1 MNKSTPYMEVESGM
15 GHTKTLT
22 ITSGKGGVGKTTVT
36 CNVAYQLAKQ
46 GKKILI
52 LDGDLGMA
60 NVDIMFG
67 RKATRNVLD
76 VVNGDCSLQDVLF
89 ELTPNIHLIS
99 GGSGI
104 KELQNLSEFQRRL
117 LIDQV
122 SQIPYRF
129 DYLIIDTAPGIDDN
143 VLYLN
148 AAAHDINIIVTPDP
162 ASLTDS
168 YALVKVL
175 NKFYKQ
181 TRFSIISNFVKD
193 EAEGLSLYKRISDVS
208 SQFLNVSL
216 DYKGSIPM
224 DANLRNATK
233 LQQLV
238 AATHPLSPSSL
249 AFSNLGKKLSGF
261 KDIEEIQGGL
271 QFFWKHVFGVA

>member
-1 MNKSTPYMEVESGM
+1 MTMPQYEVESGFQR
-15 GHTKTLT
+15 TKTLT

-36 CNVAYQLAKQ
+36 SNLANQLAKQ
-46 GKKILI
+46 GKKVLI

-67 RKATRNVLD
+67 KKATRNVLD
-76 VVNGDCSLQDVLF
+76 VVNGECGLNEILF
-89 ELTPNIHLIS
+89 ELAPNIHLIS

-122 SQIPYRF
+122 SQIPNQF

-148 AAAHDINIIVTPDP
+148 AAAYDVNIIVTPDP

-168 YALVKVL
+168 YALIKVL

-181 TRFSIISNFVKD
+181 NRFSIISNFVKD

-224 DANLRNATK
+224 DPYVRNATK
-233 LQQLV
+233 SQQLV
-238 AATHPLSPSSL
+238 TTTYPSSPSSL
-249 AFSNLGKKLSGF
+249 AITSLAKKLSGF
-261 KDIEEIQGGL
+261 KDIEEIQGGM